1 MSGTPATEPSVQA
14 VLAALPHGVCV
25 YGRDWRVRIVNA
37 AYQRIMAGSE
47 VAVGEHHADIA
58 ARRVAAGEY
67 GPEMAAA
74 IERLREGVPPE
85 PFEGT
90 RVRPNGTVI
99 SARAV
104 PLDGG
109 GLVVVM
115 TDVTAR
121 ANAEAQAE
129 RRAATLRAMLDNQ
142 PDGVAL
148 FDAAGHLI
156 ASNALAERMTG
167 LREGEMRPGRHLLE
181 LRGLQIAAGEFGGDA
196 DAVQGFIAARGTQP
210 LATGSRYIRH
220 RPDGTLLEVRTDPTP
235 DGGIIRTYRDVTE
248 ERRIR
253 AELEAAR
260 DAAEAASRAKSG
272 FLATMTH
279 ELRTPLHAVIGF
291 SEAILEER
299 RAETMRAHAEE
310 VLAAGRQLLGL
321 VDGLL
326 EATRIEADALS
337 LQHAAFDPAPT
348 LRAAALV
355 VGKTARDAG
364 IDFRTRIPQILPPM
378 RGDQQRLRQ
387 VLDALLSNAVKFTPK
402 GGAVTLSAEPGER
415 GTTILVADN
424 GIGMAPADIPR
435 AFEAFTQLEV
445 GLPRRYSGSGLGLY
459 LARAL
464 AEAMGLTLTLDSL
477 PGEGTTARL
486 IVPPAEETTA

>member
-1 MSGTPATEPSVQA
+1 MSDALAYELPVQA

-25 YGRDWRVRIVNA
+25 YGPDWRVRMVNA
-37 AYQRIMAGSE
+37 AYQRIMAGAE
-47 VAVGEHHADIA
+47 VAVGEHHSEIA
-58 ARRVAAGEY
+58 ARRIAAGEY
-67 GPEMAAA
+67 GSEMAVAMD
-74 IERLREGVPPE
+74 RLREFGAE
-85 PFEGT
+85 PFEKT
-90 RVRPNGTVI
+90 RVRPNGTAI
-99 SARAV
+99 SVRAV
-104 PLDGG
+104 PLAGG

-121 ANAEAQAE
+121 ARAEAQAE

-156 ASNALAERMTG
+156 AANALAARMTG
-167 LREGEMRPGRHLLE
+167 LQEGEMRPGRHLLE
-181 LRGLQIAAGEFGGDA
+181 LRDLQIAAGEFGEDA
-196 DAVQGFIAARGTQP
+196 GAVQGFINARGAQP
-210 LATGSRYIRH
+210 LAAGSRYVRH
-220 RPDGTLLEVRTDPTP
+220 RPNGMLLEVRTDPTP
-235 DGGIIRTYRDVTE
+235 DGGIIRTYRDVTQ

-299 RAETMRAHAEE
+299 RAETMRSHAEE

-337 LQHAAFDPAPT
+337 LQRSIFDPAPT
-348 LRAAALV
+348 LRSAALV
-355 VGKTARDAG
+355 AGKMARDAG
-364 IDFRTRIPQILPPM
+364 IDFRAQIPQVLPPM

-402 GGAVTLSAEPGER
+402 AGRVTLSAEPGEGR
-415 GTTILVADN
+415 TTILVTDT

-445 GLPRRYSGSGLGLY
+445 GLTRRYPGSGLGLY

-464 AEAMGLTLTLDSL
+464 AGAMGLTLTLESL

-486 IVPPAEETTA
+486 AVPPAEEMTA

>member
-1 MSGTPATEPSVQA
+1 M
-14 VLAALPHGVCV
+14 
-25 YGRDWRVRIVNA
+25 
-37 AYQRIMAGSE
+37 
-47 VAVGEHHADIA
+47 
-58 ARRVAAGEY
+58 
-67 GPEMAAA
+67 
-74 IERLREGVPPE
+74 
-85 PFEGT
+85 
-90 RVRPNGTVI
+90 
-99 SARAV
+99 
-104 PLDGG
+104 
-109 GLVVVM
+109 
-115 TDVTAR
+115 
-121 ANAEAQAE
+121 
-129 RRAATLRAMLDNQ
+129 
-142 PDGVAL
+142 
-148 FDAAGHLI
+148 
-156 ASNALAERMTG
+156 
-167 LREGEMRPGRHLLE
+167 
-181 LRGLQIAAGEFGGDA
+181 QIAAGEFGADA
-196 DAVQGFIAARGTQP
+196 GAVQGFIAARGAEP

-220 RPDGTLLEVRTDPTP
+220 RPNGMLLEVRTDPTP

-337 LQHAAFDPAPT
+337 LQHSAFDPAPT
-348 LRAAALV
+348 LRSAALIA
-355 VGKTARDAG
+355 GKTARDAG
-364 IDFRTRIPQILPPM
+364 IEFRALIPPTMPPM

-387 VLDALLSNAVKFTPK
+387 VLDALLSNAVKFTPQP
-402 GGAVTLSAEPGER
+402 GRVTLSAEPGEE
-415 GTTILVADN
+415 GTTIRVVDT

-445 GLPRRYSGSGLGLY
+445 GLTRRYSGSGLGLY

-464 AEAMGLTLTLDSL
+464 AGAMGLTLTLDSM
-477 PGEGTTARL
+477 PGEGTTAR
-486 IVPPAEETTA
+486 IVLPPVEENTA